1 MALSTKR
8 SHVERGSSVIVF
20 HMLRKRR
27 GLTGVPLFWVI
38 TVQS

>member
-20 HMLRKRR
+20 HVRQKRR

-38 TVQS
+38 IAQS